1 MNCAASKENNLRR
14 IAITMKI
21 ILLVL
26 LLAGCTTVSYETTH
40 EVGVVESYSM
50 TTWIKSVDG
59 LSVIRTPDL
68 FGLKIDSTNQ
78 DDDAIAAV
86 AKILEFYANPVK

>member
-1 MNCAASKENNLRR
+1 
-14 IAITMKI
+14 MKI
-21 ILLVL
+21 IVLAL

-40 EVGVVESYSM
+40 EGGVVESYSM
-50 TTWIKSVDG
+50 TTWFKSVDG